1 MTQQTPAAPAYAEA
15 CVHTP
20 VPLIEDDI
28 SRQLRS
34 IWQQTLGIE
43 SIGLDQNYFDLG
55 GDSSLAVQMFA
66 RMEDVFKVKL
76 PLATLYEAPTIQ
88 ELAAV
93 LRGKASE
100 SRWSPLVEIQSSGSR
115 PAFFCMHGAG
125 GNVLNYRELSKHL
138 GPDQPFYGLQCLG
151 LDGSCAPLTRI
162 EDMAVL
168 YVNEI
173 RRVQPHGP
181 YFLGGYCMGGTVA
194 YEVAQQL
201 EAAGEPVALLALFDT
216 MNWHKIPLNI
226 WTKGSHAFQQW
237 AFHAAGFL
245 SLDSSGKAEFLREK
259 FAALRSRIPVWYG
272 RFLSKVGKQPS
283 GIASE
288 AILLANIW
296 KINDRLRGATF
307 PGPIPAR

>member
-181 YFLGGYCMGGTVA
+181 YFLGLLYGGHGGVRSGA
-194 YEVAQQL
+194 AARGGRRAGSSARLVRHHELAQDPAEYLDQGITCISAVGL
-201 EAAGEPVALLALFDT
+201 SRGWLPESRFVR
-216 MNWHKIPLNI
+216 
-226 WTKGSHAFQQW
+226 KGRVSA
-237 AFHAAGFL
+237 
-245 SLDSSGKAEFLREK
+245 
-259 FAALRSRIPVWYG
+259 
-272 RFLSKVGKQPS
+272 
-283 GIASE
+283 
-288 AILLANIW
+288 
-296 KINDRLRGATF
+296 
-307 PGPIPAR
+307 